1 MVEEISPAFARWA
14 RQKIGLAGI
23 AHRPLTMATI
33 KSTVEMC
40 QNQDT
45 MEQQESELLELTSGT
60 MSESKESMEEQEN
73 SVEEPT
79 VILAVRIDD
88 VCFECQSALLGY
100 LF

>member
-1 MVEEISPAFARWA
+1 
-14 RQKIGLAGI
+14 
-23 AHRPLTMATI
+23 MATI

-79 VILAVRIDD
+79 VILAVRID
-88 VCFECQSALLGY
+88 VV
-100 LF
+100 LFRVPIAKVPCLDTFSNSHHPSLDQFRS